1 MDRIDRYVIAA
12 KELGLSYGY
21 YVASLYDPSRAT
33 PTYRKGR
40 KYKQRPLKFNEQR
53 AFSLWQQYMTDEQIA
68 EAVGVTRANI
78 QRWRS
83 RLKLPSTFKNDI
95 ETKKYRL
102 TNTQDGTSIV
112 FVENDEL

>member
-1 MDRIDRYVIAA
+1 MDRIVQYVIAA
-12 KELGLSYGY
+12 KKLGLSYGY

-33 PTYRKGR
+33 PYYHNGR
-40 KYKQRPLKFNEQR
+40 KYKQRALKFDEQR

-68 EAVGVTRANI
+68 SSVGVTRANI

-83 RLKLPSTFKNDI
+83 RLRLPSTFKNDI
-95 ETKKYRL
+95 DTQKYRL
-102 TNTQDGTSIV
+102 TKTQDGTSII

>member
-1 MDRIDRYVIAA
+1 MDRIVQYVLAA
-12 KELGLSYGY
+12 KERGLSYGY

-33 PTYRKGR
+33 PTYYRNDR

-53 AFSLWQQYMTDEQIA
+53 AFTLWQQYMTDEQIA
-68 EAVGVTRANI
+68 SSVGVTRANI

-95 ETKKYRL
+95 DTEKYRL
-102 TNTQDGTSIV
+102 TKTQDGTTYV
-112 FVENDEL
+112 VYNDEL